1 MGADDFDDRRL
12 SALRCSCGSSSTA
25 ATYSG
30 FPKVSRALQAAKP
43 LLAAINATPRAIK
56 RYQNRMRYL
65 AARLRPAIY
74 EPDRIDSMLH
84 WLGVRLRYPLVPAIW
99 FNEQPRQAIDEPAL
113 ILLGALELFV
123 PKAFV
128 NPAELFTKLEHGTPG
143 DKPSEEEIQAW
154 SKVRDAFAT
163 QGLAMPTAAE
173 IARYATFVSNKERTA
188 PPILRRSSPS
198 LVN

>member
-1 MGADDFDDRRL
+1 M
-12 SALRCSCGSSSTA
+12 
-25 ATYSG
+25 
-30 FPKVSRALQAAKP
+30 ALQAVKP
-43 LLAAINATPRAIK
+43 LLTAINATPRAIK

-65 AARLRPAIY
+65 AARLRPAVY
-74 EPDRIDSMLH
+74 EPDRIDSLLY
-84 WLGVRLRYPLVPAIW
+84 WLGERLGHPLVPAVW

-123 PKAFV
+123 PKAFA

-143 DKPSEEEIQAW
+143 DKPSEEQIQAW

-173 IARYATFVSNKERTA
+173 IARYATFVLNKERTA
-188 PPILRRSSPS
+188 PTHSAEVVPFARESIEPR
-198 LVN
+198 